1 MLLHAGCLIAIEV
14 GGEGSKARP
23 LSRTRQATSVVATS
37 LLRHANPTT
46 TLAIYAQGIDA
57 NRLAAQGAMMRAVLH
72 PVSDVVQ

>member
-1 MLLHAGCLIAIEV
+1 LDFKTVH
-14 GGEGSKARP
+14 
-23 LSRTRQATSVVATS
+23 T

-46 TLAIYAQGIDA
+46 TLAIYAQGIDD

>member
-1 MLLHAGCLIAIEV
+1 LDFKTVH
-14 GGEGSKARP
+14 
-23 LSRTRQATSVVATS
+23 T

>member
-1 MLLHAGCLIAIEV
+1 LISWGLDFKTV
-14 GGEGSKARP
+14 Q
-23 LSRTRQATSVVATS
+23 T

-72 PVSDVVQ
+72 LVSDVVQ